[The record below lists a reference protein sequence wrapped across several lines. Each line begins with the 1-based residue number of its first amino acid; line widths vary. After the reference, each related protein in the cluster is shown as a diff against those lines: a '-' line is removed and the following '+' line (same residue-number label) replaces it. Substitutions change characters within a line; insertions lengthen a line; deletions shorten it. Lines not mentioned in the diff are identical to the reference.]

1 MRKQNFFQYCLDP
14 FISLNAKEV
23 QESVQNMR
31 STLARLS
38 KAFLDVQGARRIV
51 EIVLTKVE
59 KFCSAIPILETICN
73 PGLQERHWKKV
84 WFIVPI
90 ITDSTV

>member
-1 MRKQNFFQYCLDP
+1 
-14 FISLNAKEV
+14 
-23 QESVQNMR
+23 MR

-84 WFIVPI
+84 WFIVPNY
-90 ITDSTV
+90 